1 MLNSTI
7 LFSTIYIL
15 SPLDVLGLFSPVGI
29 VQNICLEYL
38 LFFLTSIGLDSYNS
52 TSLFDLLDLFDLFDL
67 DFDLGYSDDSD
78 SSESEYEW
86 PSDSEDWSSE
96 GEDWDDRDD
105 NKPVPANPKP
115 ISPVL
120 PEVTKPEPAD
130 VGHNN
135 DK

>member
-1 MLNSTI
+1 MLNSTM
-7 LFSTIYIL
+7 LFSTIYII
-15 SPLDVLGLFSPVGI
+15 SPLDVLGLFSSVCM
-29 VQNICLEYL
+29 VQDICLEYL
-38 LFFLTSIGLDSYNS
+38 LFFLTSIGLDLYNS
-52 TSLFDLLDLFDLFDL
+52 TSLLDLLDLFDLN
-67 DFDLGYSDDSD
+67 FDLGYSDDSD